1 MSITIPSEITWL
13 FPIVVGESWPE
24 GDEDKLRA
32 LADTWRT
39 AGGDVDDVIAQAKS
53 AASQAIGG
61 MDGQAAEA
69 FEKYWAQFVEGDE
82 AYLTKLR
89 AACDG
94 LGESCDNCAL
104 EVEYAKYSI
113 IAALVMLAIEIAA
126 LIAAAF
132 GTFGASSAGIPIA
145 QAATRITVQMI
156 FRKLITAILR
166 EVLTEVAI
174 DAAIQG
180 LQMAKGDRKSW
191 DLAKTGGAAL
201 SGAISGLVGGGM
213 DFIPTRATGLPGRTA
228 EGAFRGMAEG
238 AGSTVINAAVTGQDL
253 TAGDLLRAGVSG
265 GVSGGIGGAKS
276 HFDTPTA
283 GPIPGLGDPPAGGPP
298 VGGPPAGGPP
308 AGGPPAGGP
317 PAGGPPAGGPPAGGP
332 PAGGSPAGGPPAG
345 GPPAGGS
352 PAGGPPAGGP
362 HTPPSPTSTT
372 PSGLA
377 PPLPT
382 TDPGP
387 AGRPSSPP
395 SALSDPTPGAPPP
408 QSGSQPTPTNRP
420 LPGGLGAPP
429 LSSNT
434 PTSGAP
440 GNPLTGGLGGNPTS
454 GAPNNLTGNPAS
466 PTPGSNPTGGQPP
479 TGGPGGNPTSSA
491 PGNPLTGG
499 QSPTG
504 GLGSNPT
511 SSAPGNPLTGGQSP
525 AGGLGGNPTGGQS
538 PTGGPGG
545 NPASGALGNLA
556 GTPGGQPPAGG
567 PGGNPTSG
575 APTGGQS
582 PTGGLGGN
590 PISGAPSNLTSG
602 APGNL
607 ANTLTGGQSPAGN
620 PVTGAPGNL
629 ANSLTGGQ
637 TPAGGLGGN
646 LATPL
651 TGGQAPAGGSGGHPG
666 NLVNSL
672 TGDQPPAGGVAGNP
686 ASGVPGNVANTL
698 TGSHSPAG
706 DLTGSQNPAGGHPTA
721 GPLGGQPLAGN
732 TGQTPAGGPSAHPLA
747 GNNLSGQ
754 PPVGGFGNQPGT
766 GAPGDPRTGSPLAP
780 PQGVNHPSNPD
791 GLGTPS
797 NYTSPGSAATLTP
810 RHDQT
815 TGQPPQS
822 YAGGTPDPT
831 GSPAQQQPRPDVH
844 TGQPTPG
851 RTPDPGAGYRPDPGH
866 RADPGSRPDNTPAR
880 PDRTPRPEG
889 PHGQD
894 PASRPGTTS
903 RPDTTGRPTGPDT
916 SRGQTPAHRPDP
928 GTRADQT
935 ARADRTDQ
943 PRGQDPTSRPDPN
956 TRPDPTSRRDP
967 NTQPDGSTHPDP
979 HATTRP
985 DPTARPDLN
994 TRSDT
999 TARPDPGTR
1008 PDGSTRPDP
1017 APRPDAT
1024 TRPDAGSRPD
1034 ATRPDSHARPDTTRP
1049 DAGSRPDTT
1058 TRPDPHARP
1067 DTNPRPDTAAR
1078 PDPNA
1083 RPDGNTKPDADSR
1096 PDTTRPDQTHR
1107 PDVDSQPDPHARPD
1121 ADSRPDPTHRPDQG
1135 DPNPD
1140 SPDRDGTPQ
1149 DPHRHPE
1156 SDQGD
1161 VDRSAPDI
1169 SGNSDDGPAPDPDT
1183 SSDPGTSDDGPAPVA
1198 SPTPG
1203 VDENGVPLTFL
1214 GTRQGEHA
1222 FADMGDYVPM
1232 GGDRSN
1238 GMGSYDQRV
1247 RPLISDHNPWGSHSD
1262 RDDFNQHHRPDGTYR
1277 TNQWPP
1283 HGGAVPGSQRDVTL
1297 PVGSVLD
1304 RFGGETGRYL
1314 SPMGEDG
1321 QPYHYRERAIFPDN
1335 AEVGYHVYV
1344 VMDPAGLRGEM
1355 ADVAPALGQ
1364 PGGGRQFT
1372 LPDTTSVEQLLDRGV
1387 IREVHAVPAPGV
1399 DSSALPEHLR
1409 PIADR
1414 NAFPTPAGAALFD
1427 PADARTRAAANA
1439 VTPIPGHFVLDV
1451 HSDGNAAVVDGQRLG
1466 GAELADLARASGW
1479 NGTDPIVLNA
1489 CEAGRG
1495 PDGLGADLARH
1506 AGVPVIAPTERAW
1519 SGEQNTTPY
1528 SSSADYVDADGRVYP
1543 RIPPDGGW
1551 NSFSPTGDI
1560 TPAGDGGLPVTDAT
1574 TPRSTPDSTPPDLSR
1589 GLIQSDFTPPPVR
1602 NADGPTRIP
1611 VDDRATRDPA
1621 DPHRPL
1627 RSDEPLIGRTGL
1639 DPNTAYQVDGRGTYY
1654 TDHRGVITHADLVSP
1669 NTRDDSNPDVNRPA
1683 PNTTYR
1689 VDVDGAEHRYTTDD
1703 RGFPPR
1709 YLEWSEPFTNNPNDP
1724 VRVPAPGA
1732 VPGDPLGPLGHREAF
1747 SDRTNLP
1754 PHTRFDVPGRG
1765 TFYTGAPDANGF
1777 GQVVAV
1783 EAVSSP
1789 GGPRDSANPDLNN
1802 FHPNTLYV
1810 LDGSFVIETNEHG
1823 VAGEATD
1830 ERTYGPSRRET
1841 RNQWSQDIVA
1851 GVGGTGFDGGHIKPN
1866 QVTQP
1871 TPDAVGQFPQLT
1883 TQNQGRGTPN
1893 NRDTWYGQ
1901 DMQVAR
1907 DQRGGARVEWHD
1919 FQGDGGPTPHQ
1930 VHTRFVLTDA
1940 SGAPRIILRRYD
1952 NV

>member
-39 AGGDVDDVIAQAKS
+39 AGGDIDDVIAQAKS

-283 GPIPGLGDPPAGGPP
+283 GPIPGLGDPP

-317 PAGGPPAGGPPAGGP
+317 PAGGPPAGAP
-332 PAGGSPAGGPPAG
+332 
-345 GPPAGGS
+345 

-387 AGRPSSPP
+387 ASRPSSPP

-408 QSGSQPTPTNRP
+408 QSGSQPAPTNRP

-440 GNPLTGGLGGNPTS
+440 GNPLTGG
-454 GAPNNLTGNPAS
+454 
-466 PTPGSNPTGGQPP
+466 
-479 TGGPGGNPTSSA
+479 
-491 PGNPLTGG
+491 

-504 GLGSNPT
+504 S
-511 SSAPGNPLTGGQSP
+511 
-525 AGGLGGNPTGGQS
+525 
-538 PTGGPGG
+538 PGG

-556 GTPGGQPPAGG
+556 GNPGGQPPAGG
-567 PGGNPTSG
+567 PGGNPT
-575 APTGGQS
+575 
-582 PTGGLGGN
+582 
-590 PISGAPSNLTSG
+590 SGAPSNLTSG

-629 ANSLTGGQ
+629 ANTLTGGQ
-637 TPAGGLGGN
+637 SPAGGLGGT
-646 LATPL
+646 LANPL
-651 TGGQAPAGGSGGHPG
+651 TGGQPPAGGSGGHPGTPG

-686 ASGVPGNVANTL
+686 SSGAPGNVANTL
-698 TGSHSPAG
+698 TGGPSPTG

-721 GPLGGQPLAGN
+721 GPLGGQPLTGN
-732 TGQTPAGGPSAHPLA
+732 TPGTTGQTPTGGPSASAHPLA

-754 PPVGGFGNQPGT
+754 PPVGGFGNHPDT
-766 GAPGDPRTGSPLAP
+766 GAPGAPRTGSPLAP

-831 GSPAQQQPRPDVH
+831 GSPAQQQTRPDVH

-866 RADPGSRPDNTPAR
+866 RADPGPRPDTTPAR

-903 RPDTTGRPTGPDT
+903 RPDTTGRPTNPDT

-928 GTRADQT
+928 GARADQT
-935 ARADRTDQ
+935 ARPDRTDQ
-943 PRGQDPTSRPDPN
+943 PRGQDPTSRPDAN
-956 TRPDPTSRRDP
+956 TRPE
-967 NTQPDGSTHPDP
+967 
-979 HATTRP
+979 
-985 DPTARPDLN
+985 
-994 TRSDT
+994 
-999 TARPDPGTR
+999 
-1008 PDGSTRPDP
+1008 
-1017 APRPDAT
+1017 
-1024 TRPDAGSRPD
+1024 
-1034 ATRPDSHARPDTTRP
+1034 
-1049 DAGSRPDTT
+1049 TT

-1067 DTNPRPDTAAR
+1067 DTDPRPDTAAR

-1083 RPDGNTKPDADSR
+1083 RPDGNT
-1096 PDTTRPDQTHR
+1096 RPDQTHR
-1107 PDVDSQPDPHARPD
+1107 PDADSQPDPHARPD
-1121 ADSRPDPTHRPDQG
+1121 ADSRPDPAHRPDQG

-1551 NSFSPTGDI
+1551 NSFAPTGDI

-1574 TPRSTPDSTPPDLSR
+1574 TPRPTSDSTPPDLSR

-1602 NADGPTRIP
+1602 NADDPTRIP
-1611 VDDRATRDPA
+1611 VDDQATQDPA

-1709 YLEWSEPFTNNPNDP
+1709 YLEWSQPFTTNPNDP

-1789 GGPRDSANPDLNN
+1789 GGPRDSANPDMNN